1 MQTFD
6 NSKKKIFTTALGK
19 AITRL
24 KEKSKLSSR
33 ALAYSIDLSKTTI
46 LLAEKGKLDPQLST
60 FCKIAEAFN
69 IEPSDL
75 MLMVKKELPKNF
87 TFGD

>member
-1 MQTFD
+1 MQQGD
-6 NSKKKIFTTALGK
+6 NSKKKIFTKALGK
-19 AITRL
+19 TISKL
-24 KEKSKLSSR
+24 KASAGLSSR
-33 ALAYSIDLSKTTI
+33 ALAYSMDLSKTTI
-46 LLAEKGKLDPQLST
+46 LLAEKGMLDPQMTT

-75 MLMVKKELPKNF
+75 MIMVKKELPKNF

>member
-1 MQTFD
+1 MQQGD
-6 NSKKKIFTTALGK
+6 NSKKEIFTKALGK
-19 AITRL
+19 TLSKL
-24 KEKSKLSSR
+24 KDNVGLSSR
-33 ALAYSIDLSKTTI
+33 ALAYSMDLSKTTI
-46 LLAEKGKLDPQLST
+46 LLAEKGMLDPQMTT

-75 MLMVKKELPKNF
+75 MIMVKKELPKNF